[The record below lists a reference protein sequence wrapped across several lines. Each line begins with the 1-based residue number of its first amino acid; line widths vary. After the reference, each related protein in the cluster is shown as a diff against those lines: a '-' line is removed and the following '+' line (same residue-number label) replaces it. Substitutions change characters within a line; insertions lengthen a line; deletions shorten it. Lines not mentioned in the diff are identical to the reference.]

1 MNKKEL
7 IKVTA
12 EKAGVTQKLV
22 GEILEAT
29 LETITDT
36 LVAGDEV
43 AITGFGKFSVTER
56 AARKGINPST
66 MEEIEIEASK
76 TAKFKAGSTLKE
88 TLNA

>member
-7 IKVTA
+7 IRATA

-56 AARKGINPST
+56 VARKGINPST